1 MCLQREKVWMT
12 GNDTVLILPQRKF
25 AFRSGIF
32 SFQVLSAKGLSPAWS
47 SWEVVGPRVRPSDGV
62 EFFLCLLCCLGHVR
76 WPHTPTMMSYQ
87 AVLPGS
93 KAVRSLNLQKHHSNI
108 SFQVDS
114 FWLYE
119 TLSQKT
125 NLKVKEK
132 NPQAPKARKRSFMD
146 QRPRNSLHV
155 WIFSSCVIFV
165 KGYKYPFKEIMYLP
179 FSESSLQYGNLWDSS
194 QGAC

>member
-1 MCLQREKVWMT
+1 MT

-32 SFQVLSAKGLSPAWS
+32 SLQVLSANGLSPTWS
-47 SWEVVGPRVRPSDGV
+47 SWEVVGPRVRPSDRV

-76 WPHTPTMMSYQ
+76 WPHTTHHD
-87 AVLPGS
+87 VLPGCLTRFKGS
-93 KAVRSLNLQKHHSNI
+93 KEFKPTKTSVKINI
-108 SFQVDS
+108 SFQVDC

-132 NPQAPKARKRSFMD
+132 KSP
-146 QRPRNSLHV
+146 
-155 WIFSSCVIFV
+155 SS
-165 KGYKYPFKEIMYLP
+165 
-179 FSESSLQYGNLWDSS
+179 
-194 QGAC
+194 